1 MTVNVKALKDFQKVW
16 SPVIESIPQV
26 LEAVAVQGNLDK
38 AIQSKQAE
46 LDMAKT
52 AVQEVFDKANQ
63 ELDQLKADASK
74 LRDERKETQDLIAAD
89 KSDAK
94 KTISEM
100 KDRASA
106 QLATRQAKL
115 EEVSARL
122 SSVEA
127 EYNEKADACRRN
139 HSKLIEAQNEE
150 IRELEKTK
158 AQAEKALERLREKLG

>member
-38 AIQSKQAE
+38 AIQSKQVE

-63 ELDQLKADASK
+63 ELDQLKGEASK
-74 LRDERKETQDLIAAD
+74 LREQRKETQDLIASD
-89 KSDAK
+89 QLDAK
-94 KTISEM
+94 KSIKDM

-106 QLATRQAKL
+106 QIAAKQTKL
-115 EEVSARL
+115 EELSARL

-127 EYNEKADACRRN
+127 EYNEKADCCRRD
-139 HSKLIEAQNEE
+139 HAKLVAAQNEE